1 VSKIELTFA
10 CGCSQSLDV
19 SESGSAEPHCV
30 EHDCYVVSRVKAPP
44 PRFRGSPGVT
54 GPLVEEQK
62 P

>member
-1 VSKIELTFA
+1 MNQVTVTFA
-10 CGCSQSLDV
+10 CGCQQSLDA
-19 SESGSAEPHCV
+19 SESGSAEPHCA
-30 EHDCYVVSRVKAPP
+30 EHNCYVVARVQAPP